1 MPGAMKRFSIPAA
14 ILLSV
19 ASAPVMADASSFTL
33 VNATAANMTSVQI
46 RRSGTDAWKPLGVA
60 PAAGGQGAVHFS
72 DPDCA
77 FDIEA
82 SLADSGKAV
91 WPGVNLCEAKIVRL
105 NRNDS
110 GAVWVDYD

>member
-1 MPGAMKRFSIPAA
+1 MPVVMKRALTFAAALTALAPAPA
-14 ILLSV
+14 L
-19 ASAPVMADASSFTL
+19 ADASSFTL

-46 RRSGTDAWKPLGVA
+46 RRAGTQAWKPLGVS
-60 PAAGGQGAVHFS
+60 PAAGASGAVQFS

-82 SLADSGKAV
+82 SLAGDGTVV
-91 WPGVNLCEAKIVRL
+91 WSGVNLCEAKIVKL

-110 GAVWVDYD
+110 GALWVDYD

>member
-1 MPGAMKRFSIPAA
+1 MPGMMKRFPIVAATLLALSPAA
-14 ILLSV
+14 AL
-19 ASAPVMADASSFTL
+19 ADASSFTL

-46 RRSGTDAWKPLGVA
+46 RRSGTEAWKPLGVA
-60 PAAGGQGAVHFS
+60 PAAGARGAVQFS

-82 SLADSGKAV
+82 SLTGGGKAV
-91 WPGVNLCEAKIVRL
+91 WSVNLCEAKIVTL

-110 GAVWVDYD
+110 GAVWFDYD

>member
-1 MPGAMKRFSIPAA
+1 MMNRVLILAATLVVALPTPA
-14 ILLSV
+14 L
-19 ASAPVMADASSFTL
+19 ADASSFTL

-46 RRSGTDAWKPLGVA
+46 RRSGTEAWKPLDVA
-60 PAAGGQGAVHFS
+60 PAAGAQGAVQFS

-82 SLADSGKAV
+82 SLAGAGTAV
-91 WPGVNLCEAKIVRL
+91 WSGVNLCEAKIVRL

>member
-1 MPGAMKRFSIPAA
+1 MPGMMTRALILAAPLAFLPAPA
-14 ILLSV
+14 L
-19 ASAPVMADASSFTL
+19 ADATSFTL
-33 VNATAANMTSVQI
+33 VNATPANMTSVQI
-46 RRSGTDAWKPLGVA
+46 RRSGTQGWKPLGVA
-60 PAAGGQGAVHFS
+60 PAAGAQGAVQFS

-91 WPGVNLCEAKIVRL
+91 WSGVNLCEVKIVRL

>member
-1 MPGAMKRFSIPAA
+1 MLGMMKRFSILAA
-14 ILLSV
+14 ILV
-19 ASAPVMADASSFTL
+19 AVAPVPALADASSFTL

-46 RRSGTDAWKPLGVA
+46 RRSGTESWKPLGVA
-60 PAAGGQGAVHFS
+60 PAAGTRGAVPFS

-82 SLADSGKAV
+82 ALAGGGTAV
-91 WPGVNLCEAKIVRL
+91 WSGVNLCEAKIVTL